1 MAGLFRAIAR
11 GTGQQDGLDVP
22 DRFNASGECW
32 QLFSELSCYSV
43 AKQEAEFIH
52 QYVVDVYGAQHAGGT
67 TRNITVVFG
76 LIGLYLALERGFIG
90 RQVQLAHMRIA
101 KIRKDWPPRL
111 DPPMQQAAITILDVL
126 RVPDGSGKDAMI
138 RQ

>member
-1 MAGLFRAIAR
+1 
-11 GTGQQDGLDVP
+11 
-22 DRFNASGECW
+22 
-32 QLFSELSCYSV
+32 
-43 AKQEAEFIH
+43 
-52 QYVVDVYGAQHAGGT
+52 
-67 TRNITVVFG
+67 
-76 LIGLYLALERGFIG
+76 
-90 RQVQLAHMRIA
+90 MRIA